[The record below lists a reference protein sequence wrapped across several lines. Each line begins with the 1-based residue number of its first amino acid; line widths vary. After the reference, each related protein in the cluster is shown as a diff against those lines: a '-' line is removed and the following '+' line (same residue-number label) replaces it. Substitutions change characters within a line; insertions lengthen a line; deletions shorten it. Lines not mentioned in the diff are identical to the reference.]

1 METTILKVIKEGKS
15 YSVVDIHGNNLGT
28 NDMYHSTRKNAYD
41 SGKALIPKTRKNG
54 SIAWNMVA
62 MSEYDKLVSNPP
74 QTKMQDIQAPEVTTP
89 KMSSSETI
97 KSFIQTDSIK
107 LKPNELVISDLKWKY
122 LVRSVLRSKNIMMTG
137 PSGTG
142 KTLTAREVARQ
153 LGRPFYNIN
162 LGSTQDPRATLI
174 GNTHYDKNKGTFF
187 SESSF
192 IKAIKTENTVI
203 LLDELSRAH
212 PDAWNILMTALDSGQ
227 RYIRLDEADGS
238 PVVNVANG
246 VTFIATANIGNEY
259 TSTRVI
265 DRAIL
270 DRFVIIEMELLT
282 MDEEVN
288 LLTKLFPK
296 LDNKSITAIAEIA
309 DHTRVQS
316 RLDDGKVT
324 GIISTRV
331 TVEMAGLMLDGFN
344 LSEASEICVLPYF
357 SPDGGLDSERTYMK
371 QFIQKYETDNGD
383 DIFVNDSGYE
393 DDSFPMF

>member
-1 METTILKVIKEGKS
+1 METTILKVIKEGKG

-28 NDMYHSTRKNAYD
+28 NDMYHSTRKNAYE

-54 SIAWNMVA
+54 SITWNMVA

-74 QTKMQDIQAPEVTTP
+74 QIQTKMKEVQTPEVTTP

-97 KSFIQTDSIK
+97 KSFIQSDSVK
-107 LKPNELVISDLKWKY
+107 LKPDELVISDLKWKY

-192 IKAIKTENTVI
+192 IQAIKTENTVI

-296 LDNKSITAIAEIA
+296 LDNKSVTAIAEIA

-383 DIFVNDSGYE
+383 DIFVNDS
-393 DDSFPMF
+393 DDDAFPMF